1 MAKQVR
7 LYHPAWEKEGRL
19 FDKDHAER
27 ILAMATPN
35 TKISS
40 KKYAGEKRHKRDSSE
55 EEE

>member
-7 LYHPAWEKEGRL
+7 LYHPAWGKEGRL

-27 ILAMATPN
+27 ILATPN

>member
-1 MAKQVR
+1 MSKQIR

-27 ILAMATPN
+27 ILALPR
-35 TKISS
+35 TKITA
-40 KKYAGEKRHKRDSSE
+40 KKDVDKNRDKRNSSE